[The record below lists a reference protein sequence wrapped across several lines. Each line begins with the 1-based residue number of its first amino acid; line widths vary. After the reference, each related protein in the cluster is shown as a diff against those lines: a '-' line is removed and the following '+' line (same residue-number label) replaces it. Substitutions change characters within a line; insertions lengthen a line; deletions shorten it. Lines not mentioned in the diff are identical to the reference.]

1 MLKVCNTDTEQI
13 ARNVSISNEKES
25 NRFKRNWS
33 QLNMKYY
40 PCMYLEYEKRRMTC
54 KRSSGL
60 CVSLANRT
68 SGRAADV
75 C

>member
-1 MLKVCNTDTEQI
+1 MLKDCNTDTEKI

-40 PCMYLEYEKRRMTC
+40 PCTCLEIWSMKNEEW
-54 KRSSGL
+54 
-60 CVSLANRT
+60 LANEVQ
-68 SGRAADV
+68 ACV
-75 C
+75 CL